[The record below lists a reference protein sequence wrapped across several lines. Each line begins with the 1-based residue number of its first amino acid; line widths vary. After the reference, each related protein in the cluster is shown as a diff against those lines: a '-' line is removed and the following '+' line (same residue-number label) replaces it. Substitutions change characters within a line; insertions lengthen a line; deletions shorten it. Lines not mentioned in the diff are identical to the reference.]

1 MPSHRID
8 VARSM
13 QYPAEN
19 DPNVGFLARGIEE
32 LPAAVWRCVMGEMD
46 PASIRLAQPARWRVR
61 DERRPGARRPEPQQS
76 SEPNDKD
83 ETDHDDTKHQV
94 DTFI

>member
-1 MPSHRID
+1 
-8 VARSM
+8 M
-13 QYPAEN
+13 QHPAEI
-19 DPNVGFLARGIEE
+19 DPNVGFLAQGIVEW
-32 LPAAVWRCVMGEMD
+32 LPTALWRCVMGEMD
-46 PASIRLAQPARWRVR
+46 PASIRLVQPARWRLR

-76 SEPNDKD
+76 PEPNDKD